1 MTHIFTLFLD
11 GVGLGEEDPRRNPFS
26 KARLPRLSALLDGRR
41 LVADN
46 APIETETTTLLELD
60 ACMGVDGMP
69 QSASGQAALLT
80 GRNIALEIG
89 MHYGPKPNQAIR
101 DIIQNDNLFAWV
113 KQKGGSVSLLNGY
126 PPRYFEAIQRG
137 RRLYSTIPLAI
148 VSAGLRLQ
156 TAEDMQV
163 GRAFSADFTGRGW
176 AERVG
181 FPPAP
186 IYSPLE
192 AGRHMALACQH
203 ADLAWFDYWLTD
215 YVGHKQDMDQAIS
228 LLETLDAVLDGF
240 LQNWRMDEDL
250 VVLVSDHGNVEDLQS
265 RGHTRNPVPC
275 LITGPPHLRRAFAR
289 GLHDLTGYAPAVL
302 RVLFE
307 EGCPS

>member
-1 MTHIFTLFLD
+1 MTRIFTLFLD
-11 GVGLGEEDPRRNPFS
+11 GVGLGEDDPKRNPFS
-26 KARLPRLSALLDGRR
+26 KARLPRLSALLDGRG
-41 LVADN
+41 LVAGSIP
-46 APIETETTTLLELD
+46 AETKSATLLGLD

-69 QSASGQAALLT
+69 QSASGQASLLV
-80 GRNIALEIG
+80 GRNVARELG
-89 MHYGPKPNQAIR
+89 VHYGPKPNRAIR
-101 DIIQNDNLFAWV
+101 DIIQADNLFAQV
-113 KQKGGSVSLLNGY
+113 KRKGGSVSLLNGY
-126 PPRYFEAIQRG
+126 PPSYFEAIQRG
-137 RRLYSTIPLAI
+137 RRLYSAIPLAI

-156 TAEDMQV
+156 TAEDMQA

-186 IYSPLE
+186 IYSPTE
-192 AGRHMALACQH
+192 AGRHMAQACQLF
-203 ADLAWFDYWLTD
+203 DLAWFDYWLTD
-215 YVGHKQDMDQAIS
+215 YVGHKQDMDQAVH
-228 LLETLDAVLDGF
+228 LLETLDVVLDGF

-275 LITGPPHLRRAFAR
+275 LLIGPPHLRRAFALE
-289 GLHDLTGYAPAVL
+289 LHNLSDYAPAVL
-302 RVLFE
+302 RVLFK